1 MECLM
6 QADSRVNILLVDDE
20 PTNLHALQAVLEP
33 LEQNLI
39 TASSG
44 TQALRR
50 VLEHD
55 FAVILL
61 DVQMPDM
68 SGIDAAAMIRERE
81 RSKTTPIIFLTGVVK
96 TAEMMFK
103 GYSAGAVDYLMK
115 PVISGVLRAKVEV
128 FVELAQV
135 RHSLQQEITERA
147 RIAGE
152 LSKLNMVLE
161 QRNED
166 LTAANSDLE
175 AFSHSVSH
183 DLRMPLRHIQ
193 AYVSMIEESALS
205 RLNADEQRRL
215 KGVREAAQ
223 RMSQLI
229 DDLLAF
235 ARIGRTAMC
244 RSPVDLN
251 SLVKAVITELQTEIK
266 NRKVEWTLQQLPYI
280 SGDRPLLHQVFLNL
294 LANAVKYT
302 RTRAQARIQVFAVE
316 QDDEIIVGVKD
327 NGVGFD
333 AAYSDKLFGVFQRLH
348 SATEFEGTGVG
359 LANVRRIVQR
369 HGGRTWAE
377 SVLNEGATFYF
388 SLPVPGTVEC
398 AMPAP
403 DAQKEIG
410 RASCRERVSGG
421 VGGGSRRES

>member
-1 MECLM
+1 M
-6 QADSRVNILLVDDE
+6 QTDTRVNILLVDDE
-20 PTNLHALQAVLEP
+20 PGNLHALQAILEP

-39 TASSG
+39 TAASA
-44 TQALRR
+44 TQALRK

-68 SGIDAAAMIRERE
+68 SGIEAAAMIRERE

-135 RHSLQQEITERA
+135 RHSLQQEVAERA

-152 LSKLNMVLE
+152 MSKLNMVLE

-193 AYVSMIEESALS
+193 AYVAMIEESALGK
-205 RLNADEQRRL
+205 LNADEQRRL

-235 ARIGRTAMC
+235 SRIGRTTMRKA
-244 RSPVDLN
+244 PVDLN
-251 SLVKAVITELQTEIK
+251 GLVRAVVAELQPEFK
-266 NRKVEWTLQQLPYI
+266 SRKVDWTLQQLPYT
-280 SGDRPLLHQVFLNL
+280 SGDRALLHQVFLNL

-302 RTRAQARIQVFAVE
+302 RTRAEARIQVFAVE
-316 QDDEIIVGVKD
+316 QDDELIVGVKD

-333 AAYSDKLFGVFQRLH
+333 PAYSDKLFGVFQRLH
-348 SATEFEGTGVG
+348 RQDEFEGTGIG
-359 LANVRRIVQR
+359 LATVNRIVER
-369 HGGRTWAE
+369 HGGRIWAE
-377 SVLNEGATFYF
+377 SRLNKGAEFRFT
-388 SLPVPGTVEC
+388 LAGL
-398 AMPAP
+398 
-403 DAQKEIG
+403 
-410 RASCRERVSGG
+410 
-421 VGGGSRRES
+421 

>member
-1 MECLM
+1 M
-6 QADSRVNILLVDDE
+6 QADPRVNILLVDDE
-20 PTNLHALQAVLEP
+20 PANLHALQAVLEP
-33 LEQNLI
+33 LDQNLI
-39 TASSG
+39 VASSG
-44 TQALRR
+44 TQALRQ

-68 SGIDAAAMIRERE
+68 SGIEAAAMIRERE
-81 RSKTTPIIFLTGVVK
+81 RSKATPIIFLTGVVK

-135 RHSLQQEITERA
+135 RHSLQQEIAERA

-152 LSKLNMVLE
+152 MSRLNMVLE

-193 AYVSMIEESALS
+193 AYVSMIEESALPK
-205 RLNADEQRRL
+205 LNADEQRRL

-235 ARIGRTAMC
+235 SRIGRTAM
-244 RSPVDLN
+244 RKVPVDLN
-251 SLVKAVITELQTEIK
+251 ALVHAVIAELQPELK
-266 NRKVEWTLQQLPYI
+266 SRKVEWTLQQLPYI
-280 SGDRPLLHQVFLNL
+280 SGDRALLHQVFLNL

-302 RTRAQARIQVFAVE
+302 RTRAEARVQVFAIE

-333 AAYSDKLFGVFQRLH
+333 PAYSDKLFGVFQRLH
-348 SATEFEGTGVG
+348 SATDFEGTGVG

-369 HGGRTWAE
+369 HGGRTWAD
-377 SVLNEGATFYF
+377 SALNEGATFYF
-388 SLPVPGTVEC
+388 SLPTPGKAESG
-398 AMPAP
+398 MPAP
-403 DAQKEIG
+403 GAIVEGQVPTDRGE
-410 RASCRERVSGG
+410 
-421 VGGGSRRES
+421 

>member
-1 MECLM
+1 M
-6 QADSRVNILLVDDE
+6 QADPRVNILLVDDE
-20 PTNLHALQAVLEP
+20 PANLHALKAVLEP
-33 LEQNLI
+33 LEQTLI

-44 TQALRR
+44 TQALRQ

-68 SGIDAAAMIRERE
+68 SGIEAAAMIRERE

-135 RHSLQQEITERA
+135 RHSLQQEIAERA

-152 LSKLNMVLE
+152 VSKLNMVLE

-193 AYVSMIEESALS
+193 AYVSMIEESALTK
-205 RLNADEQRRL
+205 LTADEGRRL
-215 KGVREAAQ
+215 KGVRDAAQ

-235 ARIGRTAMC
+235 SRIGRTAM
-244 RSPVDLN
+244 RKAPVDLN
-251 SLVKAVITELQTEIK
+251 ALVRAVIADLQPEIK
-266 NRKVEWTLQQLPYI
+266 NRKVDWKLQQLPFI
-280 SGDRPLLHQVFLNL
+280 CGDRALLHQVFLNL

-302 RTRAQARIQVFAVE
+302 RTRSEARVQVFAVE
-316 QDDEIIVGVKD
+316 QDDELIVGVKD

-333 AAYSDKLFGVFQRLH
+333 PAYIDKLFGVFQRLH
-348 SATEFEGTGVG
+348 SAADFEGTGVG

-388 SLPVPGTVEC
+388 SLPAPDKAEC
-398 AMPAP
+398 AMGAP
-403 DAQKEIG
+403 LALDEQWAENAPPGPKDA
-410 RASCRERVSGG
+410 
-421 VGGGSRRES
+421 

>member
-1 MECLM
+1 M
-6 QADSRVNILLVDDE
+6 QPDPRVNILLVDDD
-20 PTNLHALQAVLEP
+20 PANLHALQAVLEP
-33 LEQNLI
+33 LGQNLI
-39 TASSG
+39 VASSG
-44 TQALRR
+44 TQALRQ

-68 SGIDAAAMIRERE
+68 SGIEAAAMIRERE
-81 RSKTTPIIFLTGVVK
+81 RSRTTPIIFLTGVVK

-115 PVISGVLRAKVEV
+115 PVIQGVLRAKVEV
-128 FVELAQV
+128 FVELAHV
-135 RHSLQQEITERA
+135 RHSLQQEIVERT

-166 LTAANSDLE
+166 LLAANSDLE

-193 AYVSMIEESALS
+193 AYVSMIEESALAK
-205 RLNADEQRRL
+205 LNADEQRRL

-235 ARIGRTAMC
+235 SRIGRTAM
-244 RSPVDLN
+244 RKVPVDLN
-251 SLVKAVITELQTEIK
+251 ALVQAVINDLQQEVK
-266 NRKVEWTLQQLPYI
+266 SREVEWTLQQLPYI
-280 SGDRPLLHQVFLNL
+280 SGDRALLHQVFLNL

-302 RTRAQARIQVFAVE
+302 RTRAAARIQVFAVE
-316 QDDEIIVGVKD
+316 QDDEIIVGIKD

-333 AAYSDKLFGVFQRLH
+333 PAYSDKLFGVFQRLH
-348 SATEFEGTGVG
+348 SASDFEGTGVG

-369 HGGRTWAE
+369 HGGRTWAD
-377 SVLNEGATFYF
+377 SLPDEGATFYF
-388 SLPVPGTVEC
+388 SLPAPGKAESD
-398 AMPAP
+398 MPAP
-403 DAQKEIG
+403 GTTLDSQVPIG
-410 RASCRERVSGG
+410 KGE
-421 VGGGSRRES
+421 

>member
-1 MECLM
+1 MHP
-6 QADSRVNILLVDDE
+6 DPRVNILLVDDD
-20 PTNLHALQAVLEP
+20 PANLHALQAVLEP
-33 LEQNLI
+33 LGQNLI
-39 TASSG
+39 VASSG
-44 TQALRR
+44 TQALRQ

-68 SGIDAAAMIRERE
+68 SGIEAAAMIRERE
-81 RSKTTPIIFLTGVVK
+81 RSRTTPIIFLTGVVK

-115 PVISGVLRAKVEV
+115 PVIQGVLRAKVEV
-128 FVELAQV
+128 FVELAHV
-135 RHSLQQEITERA
+135 RHSLQQEIVERT

-166 LTAANSDLE
+166 LLAANSDLE

-193 AYVSMIEESALS
+193 AYVSMIEESALPK
-205 RLNADEQRRL
+205 LNADEQRRL

-235 ARIGRTAMC
+235 SRIGRTAM
-244 RSPVDLN
+244 RKVPVDLN
-251 SLVKAVITELQTEIK
+251 TLVQAVITELQPEIK
-266 NRKVEWTLQQLPYI
+266 SRKIEWALQQLPYI
-280 SGDRPLLHQVFLNL
+280 SGDRALLHQVFLNL

-302 RTRAQARIQVFAVE
+302 RTRAEARIQVFAVE
-316 QDDEIIVGVKD
+316 QEDEIIVGVKD

-333 AAYSDKLFGVFQRLH
+333 PAYSDKLFGVFQRLH
-348 SATEFEGTGVG
+348 SATDFEGTGVG
-359 LANVRRIVQR
+359 LANVRRIVHVGRLDAERGR
-369 HGGRTWAE
+369 HVLFQPAGAGQGR
-377 SVLNEGATFYF
+377 
-388 SLPVPGTVEC
+388 
-398 AMPAP
+398 MR
-403 DAQKEIG
+403 DA
-410 RASCRERVSGG
+410 R
-421 VGGGSRRES
+421 SRRDYRKSRADRQR

>member
-1 MECLM
+1 
-6 QADSRVNILLVDDE
+6 
-20 PTNLHALQAVLEP
+20 
-33 LEQNLI
+33 
-39 TASSG
+39 
-44 TQALRR
+44 

-135 RHSLQQEITERA
+135 RHSLQQEIAERA

-152 LSKLNMVLE
+152 VSKLNMVLE

-251 SLVKAVITELQTEIK
+251 SLVKAVITELQPEIK

-377 SVLNEGATFYF
+377 SVINEGATFYF
-388 SLPVPGTVEC
+388 SLPAPDNAEC
-398 AMPAP
+398 GMPAP
-403 DAQKEIG
+403 DAQKVALPTQSVEN
-410 RASCRERVSGG
+410 EPSGPDDA
-421 VGGGSRRES
+421 

>member
-1 MECLM
+1 
-6 QADSRVNILLVDDE
+6 
-20 PTNLHALQAVLEP
+20 
-33 LEQNLI
+33 
-39 TASSG
+39 
-44 TQALRR
+44 
-50 VLEHD
+50 
-55 FAVILL
+55 
-61 DVQMPDM
+61 
-68 SGIDAAAMIRERE
+68 
-81 RSKTTPIIFLTGVVK
+81 
-96 TAEMMFK
+96 
-103 GYSAGAVDYLMK
+103 
-115 PVISGVLRAKVEV
+115 
-128 FVELAQV
+128 
-135 RHSLQQEITERA
+135 
-147 RIAGE
+147 
-152 LSKLNMVLE
+152 MVLE

-193 AYVSMIEESALS
+193 AYVSMIEESAFS
-205 RLNADEQRRL
+205 KLNADEQRRL

-235 ARIGRTAMC
+235 SRIGRTAM
-244 RSPVDLN
+244 RRAPVDLN
-251 SLVKAVITELQTEIK
+251 SLVKAVITELQPELK
-266 NRKVEWTLQQLPYI
+266 NRKVDWTLQQLPYI

-302 RTRAQARIQVFAVE
+302 RTRAEARIQVFAVE
-316 QDDEIIVGVKD
+316 QDEEIIVGIKD

-348 SATEFEGTGVG
+348 SASDFEGTGVG

-377 SVLNEGATFYF
+377 SVLDEGATFYF
-388 SLPVPGTVEC
+388 SLPAPDTVES

-403 DAQKEIG
+403 DAQKVALPTQSVEN
-410 RASCRERVSGG
+410 EPPDN
-421 VGGGSRRES
+421 

>member
-1 MECLM
+1 
-6 QADSRVNILLVDDE
+6 VNILLVDDE
-20 PTNLHALQAVLEP
+20 PANLHALQAVLEP

-61 DVQMPDM
+61 DVQLPDM

-81 RSKTTPIIFLTGVVK
+81 RSRTTPIIFLTGVVK

-135 RHSLQQEITERA
+135 RHSLQQEMAERE

-152 LSKLNMVLE
+152 VSKLNMVLE

-205 RLNADEQRRL
+205 KLNADEQRRL

-223 RMSQLI
+223 RMSRLI

-235 ARIGRTAMC
+235 SRIGRTAM
-244 RSPVDLN
+244 RRAPVDLN
-251 SLVKAVITELQTEIK
+251 SLVKAVIAELRPEIK
-266 NRKVEWTLQQLPYI
+266 NRKVDWTLQQLPYI
-280 SGDRPLLHQVFLNL
+280 SGDPPLLHQVFLNL

-302 RTRAQARIQVFAVE
+302 RTRAVARIQVFAVE
-316 QDDEIIVGVKD
+316 QDDEVIVGVKD

-333 AAYSDKLFGVFQRLH
+333 PAYSDKLFGVFQRLH
-348 SATEFEGTGVG
+348 SATDFEGTGVG

-388 SLPVPGTVEC
+388 SLPAPDTAEC

-403 DAQKEIG
+403 DAQKVALPTRSVENEPPG
-410 RASCRERVSGG
+410 PDDA
-421 VGGGSRRES
+421 

>member
-1 MECLM
+1 M
-6 QADSRVNILLVDDE
+6 QADPRVNILLVDDE
-20 PTNLHALQAVLEP
+20 PANLHALQAVLEP
-33 LEQNLI
+33 LEQTLI

-44 TQALRR
+44 TQALRQ

-68 SGIDAAAMIRERE
+68 SGIETAAMIRERE

-135 RHSLQQEITERA
+135 RHSLQQEIGERA

-152 LSKLNMVLE
+152 VSKLNMVLE

-166 LTAANSDLE
+166 LMAANSDLE

-193 AYVSMIEESALS
+193 AYVSMIEESALA
-205 RLNADEQRRL
+205 RLTPDEQRRL
-215 KGVREAAQ
+215 RGVRDAAQ

-235 ARIGRTAMC
+235 SRIGRTSMRKA
-244 RSPVDLN
+244 PVDLN
-251 SLVKAVITELQTEIK
+251 ALVSAVINELQPEIRS
-266 NRKVEWTLQQLPYI
+266 RKIEWTLQRLPFI
-280 SGDRPLLHQVFLNL
+280 SGDRALLHQVFLNL

-302 RTRAQARIQVFAVE
+302 RTRVETQIQVFAVE

-333 AAYSDKLFGVFQRLH
+333 PAYSDKLFGVFQRLH
-348 SATEFEGTGVG
+348 SATDFEGTGVG

-377 SVLNEGATFYF
+377 SVPDAGATFYF
-388 SLPVPGTVEC
+388 SLPTPDKAES
-398 AMPAP
+398 AMGAP
-403 DAQKEIG
+403 LAQKEQWVENAPPG
-410 RASCRERVSGG
+410 PEDA
-421 VGGGSRRES
+421 

>member
-1 MECLM
+1 M

-20 PTNLHALQAVLEP
+20 PANLHALQAVLEP
-33 LEQNLI
+33 LEQILI

-135 RHSLQQEITERA
+135 RHSLQQEIAERA

-152 LSKLNMVLE
+152 VSKLNMVLE

-251 SLVKAVITELQTEIK
+251 SLVKAVITELQPEIK

-377 SVLNEGATFYF
+377 SVINEGATFYF
-388 SLPVPGTVEC
+388 SLPAPDNAEC
-398 AMPAP
+398 GMPAP
-403 DAQKEIG
+403 DAQKVALPTQSVEN
-410 RASCRERVSGG
+410 EPSGPDDA
-421 VGGGSRRES
+421 